1 MCTVFHNVPTT
12 GAIVNQEFVIIYEIW
27 YLTIIPNKVIKQ
39 ISDISASL
47 QVQRPKVLAIYSYE
61 DTFCIKSAQGTPLP
75 WSAITDYLFKSI

>member
-12 GAIVNQEFVIIYEIW
+12 GDIVIVIQEFVIIYEIW

-47 QVQRPKVLAIYSYE
+47 QVQRPKVLAIYSDE
-61 DTFCIKSAQGTPLP
+61 DTFCIK
-75 WSAITDYLFKSI
+75 SAITDYLFKSI